1 LNTSAAL
8 LSPAAERRAASLIYA
23 ASFSYTI
30 SLGSMQ
36 VLVPLYGLYL
46 GYDIKALGLI
56 LSAQAALPL
65 FTRFFGGA
73 IADRFG
79 ARYVLWFSFSTM
91 LAAGMVLSLLGPVL
105 GTDCS
110 ADPTGDVPVY
120 LLDRHTGLRHTHQ
133 P

>member
-1 LNTSAAL
+1 MAV

-56 LSAQAALPL
+56 LSSS
-65 FTRFFGGA
+65 
-73 IADRFG
+73 D
-79 ARYVLWFSFSTM
+79 S
-91 LAAGMVLSLLGPVL
+91 
-105 GTDCS
+105 
-110 ADPTGDVPVY
+110 TGDVQVY
-120 LLDRHTGLRHTHQ
+120 VLGRHSGLRNTHQ